1 MFQVFNCHTGERHQS
16 FATYA
21 QAYAECLRL
30 AGMTKAPE
38 DGFTGFDIDGVDAYY
53 CELIDRDGNREWS
66 DVITDDIDP
75 NSVAETALHF
85 AGYELSDDTGMTL
98 RLYPISLANP
108 VFEREI

>member
-1 MFQVFNCHTGERHQS
+1 MFKVCNCFNGDYHGS

-38 DGFTGFDIDGVDAYY
+38 DGFIGFYVDGVDAYY
-53 CELIDRDGNREWS
+53 CELVDVDGNREWS
-66 DVITDDIDP
+66 DVIHDDIDP
-75 NSVAETALHF
+75 ESVADAALHF
-85 AGYELSDDTGMTL
+85 AGYELSDATGMKL

-108 VFEREI
+108 VFEREL

>member
-1 MFQVFNCHTGERHQS
+1 MFNVFNCHTGERHGS

-30 AGMTKAPE
+30 AGMTEAPA
-38 DGFTGFDIDGVDAYY
+38 DGFIGFDIDGVDAYY
-53 CELIDRDGNREWS
+53 CELVDQHGNHEWS

-75 NSVAETALHF
+75 QSVADTALHF
-85 AGYELSDDTGMTL
+85 AGYELSDAVGMKL
-98 RLYPISLANP
+98 RLYPISLSNP